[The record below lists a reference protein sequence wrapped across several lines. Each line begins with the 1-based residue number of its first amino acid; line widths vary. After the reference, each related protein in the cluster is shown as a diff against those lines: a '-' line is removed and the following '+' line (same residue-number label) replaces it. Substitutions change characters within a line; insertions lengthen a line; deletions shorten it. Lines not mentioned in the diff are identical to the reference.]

1 MALPL
6 GLRCDIVVAGAIIL
20 EIKAVA
26 AIVPAHEAQVLTYL
40 RMSGIRLEFLVNFP
54 APRLKDGLKRVI
66 VCPTLRASLMVLG
79 VLCGEIRRSLDRF
92 VRAGRSDRT
101 CKASKQPSSAIR
113 AKKRDQ
119 MAAPSGLRIR
129 RPFGALRGAVA
140 RRPARAALPAFAPA
154 PARSGD

>member
-54 APRLKDGLKRVI
+54 APS
-66 VCPTLRASLMVLG
+66 CSTLLPE
-79 VLCGEIRRSLDRF
+79 C
-92 VRAGRSDRT
+92 
-101 CKASKQPSSAIR
+101 QSA
-113 AKKRDQ
+113 
-119 MAAPSGLRIR
+119 
-129 RPFGALRGAVA
+129 A
-140 RRPARAALPAFAPA
+140 RNPA
-154 PARSGD
+154 PNGIPCGGSHVPGTGASG